1 MIAAYLVLLIPFTGI
16 VYFSVT
22 GHRSD
27 IGRQNTWLNGTSL
40 LATIWLAINVLNQ
53 GTIISSSKAFL
64 IDPFNVYLIVLTAF
78 VGFTTSIFSA
88 PYMAHEQAIGR
99 LSDRRLKL
107 YYSMYQ
113 GFMLAMYLVLTTNNM
128 GVMWVAMEGATLAT
142 VLLVSLYRTP
152 ESIEAAWKYFIL
164 CGVGIAQALFGTIL
178 LYYAAVQGLGA
189 ESGTMVGGVA
199 GPVVTEANAL
209 LWSELYQNAKQLNPD
224 VLEIAFVF
232 LLIGYGT
239 KIGLVPLHNWLPDA
253 HSEGPTP
260 MSAILSGL
268 LLNDALYAVMRNK
281 MLVDGATHSS
291 MAGFLMMGFGLL
303 SFLVAALF
311 LHRQK
316 DIKRLFSYSSIE
328 HMGMMTFAF
337 GIGGPLATFAAL
349 LHMTVHS
356 LTKSAIFVTVG
367 HAAQLAGTQNMEKI
381 RGLIKTQP
389 KIGWGL
395 LIGTIAI
402 AGFPPFGVFTS
413 EFLVL
418 LATMHTYPWLTPL
431 LLLGIG
437 IAFAGLFRHIQP
449 MVYGEKPEGQMPVQA
464 NLWPVMIHLA
474 LVLWLGLAIPGFLA
488 DWFSQATQLISGSA
502 PL

>member
-1 MIAAYLVLLIPFTGI
+1 MIAAYLVLLIPFIGI
-16 VYFSVT
+16 VIFAFA
-22 GHRSD
+22 GHQ
-27 IGRQNTWLNGTSL
+27 QNTGQLNVRFNAISL
-40 LATIWLAINVLNQ
+40 VATIWLAVNVLNN
-53 GTIISSSKAFL
+53 GTILSSGKAFI
-64 IDPFNVYLIVLTAF
+64 IDSFNVYLIVLTAF
-78 VGFTTSIFSA
+78 IGLTTSIFSA
-88 PYMAHEQAIGR
+88 PYMEHEKQLGK
-99 LSDRRLKL
+99 LTEKRLKL

-178 LYYAAVQGLGA
+178 LYYAAVQIGDGD
-189 ESGTMVGGVA
+189 
-199 GPVVTEANAL
+199 NAL
-209 LWSELYQNAKQLNPD
+209 LWSVLYENAQKLNPEI
-224 VLEIAFVF
+224 LQIAFVF
-232 LLIGYGT
+232 MLIGYGT

-260 MSAILSGL
+260 MSAVLSGL
-268 LLNDALYAVMRNK
+268 LLNDALYAVVRNK
-281 MLVDGATHSS
+281 MLVDGATQGNT
-291 MAGFLMMGFGLL
+291 AGLLMMGFGML
-303 SFLVAALF
+303 SFLVAGLF

-328 HMGMMTFAF
+328 HMGIMTFAF
-337 GIGGPLATFAAL
+337 GMGGPLATFAAL

-367 HAAQLAGTQNMEKI
+367 HAAQLAGTQNMERI

-389 KIGWGL
+389 EIGWGL
-395 LIGTIAI
+395 LIGTVAI

-418 LATMHTYPWLTPL
+418 LATMHSYPWLAPL

-449 MVYGEKPEGQMPVQA
+449 IVYGEQPEGQLPIKA
-464 NLWPVMIHLA
+464 NLWPVMIHLV
-474 LVLWLGLAIPGFLA
+474 LVLWLGLAIPDFLA
-488 DWFSQATQLISGSA
+488 NWFSQATLLISGSM

>member
-1 MIAAYLVLLIPFTGI
+1 MIAAYLVMLIPLIGILFFAFVGHQRETGQLN
-16 VYFSVT
+16 VRFNAVT
-22 GHRSD
+22 
-27 IGRQNTWLNGTSL
+27 L
-40 LATIWLAINVLNQ
+40 LATIWLAVNVLNN
-53 GTIISSSKAFL
+53 GTILSAGKAF
-64 IDPFNVYLIVLTAF
+64 IVDSFNVYLIVLTAF
-78 VGFTTSIFSA
+78 VGLTTSIFSA
-88 PYMAHEQAIGR
+88 PYMEHEKQRGK
-99 LSDRRLKL
+99 LTEKRLKL

-178 LYYAAVQGLGA
+178 LYYAAVQIGDGD
-189 ESGTMVGGVA
+189 
-199 GPVVTEANAL
+199 NAL
-209 LWSELYQNAKQLNPD
+209 LWSVLFDNAARLNPEI
-224 VLEIAFVF
+224 LELAFVF
-232 LLIGYGT
+232 MLIGYGT

-260 MSAILSGL
+260 MSAVLSGL
-268 LLNDALYAVMRNK
+268 LLNDALYAVVRNK
-281 MLVDGATHSS
+281 MLVDGATHTN
-291 MAGFLMMGFGLL
+291 MAGLLMMGFGLL

-328 HMGMMTFAF
+328 HMGVMTFAF
-337 GIGGPLATFAAL
+337 GMGGASATFAAL

-367 HAAQLAGTQNMEKI
+367 HAAQLAGTQQMEKI

-389 KIGWGL
+389 EIGWGL
-395 LIGTIAI
+395 LIGTVAI

-418 LATMHTYPWLTPL
+418 VATMHSYPWLAPV

-437 IAFAGLFRHIQP
+437 VAFAGLFRHIQP
-449 MVYGEKPEGQMPVQA
+449 IVYGERPEGQQPIKA

-474 LVLWLGLAIPGFLA
+474 LVLWLGLAIPDFLA
-488 DWFSQATQLISGSA
+488 NWFSQATQLISGSV

>member
-1 MIAAYLVLLIPFTGI
+1 MIAAYLVLLIPFVGI
-16 VYFSVT
+16 VFFALVGHEADT
-22 GHRSD
+22 GK
-27 IGRQNTWLNGTSL
+27 LNVRFNASCL
-40 LATIWLAINVLNQ
+40 LATVWLAINVLNQ
-53 GTIISSSKAFL
+53 GTILSSGQAFL

-78 VGFTTSIFSA
+78 VGFTTSIFSS
-88 PYMAHEQAIGR
+88 PYMAHEKELGK
-99 LSDRRLKL
+99 LTDKRLKL
-107 YYSMYQ
+107 YYAMYQ

-178 LYYAAVQGLGA
+178 LYYAAAQIGNGD
-189 ESGTMVGGVA
+189 SF
-199 GPVVTEANAL
+199 L
-209 LWSELYQNAKQLNPD
+209 LWSVLYENARQLNPEI
-224 VLEIAFVF
+224 LNIAFVF
-232 LLIGYGT
+232 MLIGYGT

-268 LLNDALYAVMRNK
+268 LLNDALYAVVRNK
-281 MLVDGATHSS
+281 MLVDGANQSA
-291 MAGFLMMGFGLL
+291 MAGHLMMGFGLV
-303 SFLVAALF
+303 SFLVAAFF

-337 GIGGPLATFAAL
+337 GIGTPLSTFAAL

-367 HAAQLAGTQNMEKI
+367 HAAQVAGSQSMDKI
-381 RGLIKTQP
+381 RGLIRTQP
-389 KIGWGL
+389 RIGWGL

-418 LATMHTYPWLTPL
+418 LSTMRSYPWLTPL
-431 LLLGIG
+431 LLIGIG

-449 MVYGEKPEGQMPVQA
+449 MVYGDKPDGQMPVQA

-474 LVLWLGLAIPGFLA
+474 VVLWLGLAIPGFLA
-488 DWFSQATQLISGSA
+488 NWFSQATILISGGT

>member
-1 MIAAYLVLLIPFTGI
+1 MILVYSLLFLPLAGI
-16 VYFSVT
+16 IFFAWV
-22 GHRSD
+22 GHKSD
-27 IGRQNTWLNGTSL
+27 TSRYNVWLNGISL
-40 LATIWLAINVLNQ
+40 
-53 GTIISSSKAFL
+53 IISIALAVQVLFVDKITSSSQAF
-64 IDPFNVYLIVLTAF
+64 IVDSFNVYLIALTAL
-78 VGFTTSIFSA
+78 VGFTTSLFSA
-88 PYMAHEQAIGR
+88 PYMAHEAELGK
-99 LSDRRLKL
+99 LSDKRLKL
-107 YYSMYQ
+107 YHSMYQ
-113 GFMLAMYLVLTTNNM
+113 GFMLAMYLVLTTNNL

-178 LYYAAVQGLGA
+178 LYYAAVQISDN
-189 ESGTMVGGVA
+189 E
-199 GPVVTEANAL
+199 NAL
-209 LWSELYQNAKQLNPD
+209 LWSVLYANADKLNPE
-224 VLEIAFVF
+224 VLELAFVF
-232 LLIGYGT
+232 LLVGYGT

-260 MSAILSGL
+260 MSAVLSGL
-268 LLNDALYAVMRNK
+268 LLNDALYAVVRNK
-281 MLVDGATHSS
+281 MIVDGATHNG
-291 MAGFLMMGFGLL
+291 MAGYLMMGFGLT

-337 GIGGPLATFAAL
+337 GVGGSLATFAAL
-349 LHMTVHS
+349 VHMTVHS

-367 HAAQLAGTQNMEKI
+367 HAAQVAGTQKIENI

-389 KIGWGL
+389 AVGWGL
-395 LIGTIAI
+395 LIGTVAI

-418 LATMHTYPWLTPL
+418 LATMHSYPWLAPL

-437 IAFAGLFRHIQP
+437 VAFAGLFRHIQP
-449 MVYGEKPEGQMPVQA
+449 MVFGVQPEGQIAVQA
-464 NLWPVMIHLA
+464 NLWPVMLHLF
-474 LVLWLGLAIPGFLA
+474 LVLWLGIAIPDFLA
-488 DWFSQATQLISGSA
+488 NWFADATQLISGSR

>member
-1 MIAAYLVLLIPFTGI
+1 MIAAYFLLLIPLFGI
-16 VYFSVT
+16 VFFAFAGHKADT
-22 GHRSD
+22 GLVNIR
-27 IGRQNTWLNGTSL
+27 LNAISL
-40 LATIWLAINVLNQ
+40 LATLWLAINVLNG
-53 GTIISSSKAFL
+53 GTLLSAHKAFL
-64 IDPFNVYLIVLTAF
+64 VDPFNVYLIMLTAF
-78 VGFTTSIFSA
+78 VGLTTSIFSS
-88 PYMAHEQAIGR
+88 PYMAHEKELGKLNDA
-99 LSDRRLKL
+99 RLKL

-113 GFMLAMYLVLTTNNM
+113 GFMLAMYLVLTTNNI

-178 LYYAAVQGLGA
+178 LYYAAVQIGDLGD
-189 ESGTMVGGVA
+189 S
-199 GPVVTEANAL
+199 AL
-209 LWSELYQNAKQLNPD
+209 LWSVLFENADKLNPEI
-224 VLEIAFVF
+224 LEIAFVF

-268 LLNDALYAVMRNK
+268 LLNDALYAVVRNK
-281 MLVDGATHSS
+281 MLVDGATHSLI
-291 MAGFLMMGFGLL
+291 AGYLMMGFGLL

-328 HMGMMTFAF
+328 HMGLMTFAF
-337 GIGGPLATFAAL
+337 GIGGPMATFAAL

-367 HAAQLAGTQNMEKI
+367 HAAQVAGTQNMSKI

-389 KIGWGL
+389 RIGWGL
-395 LIGTIAI
+395 LIGTVAI

-418 LATMHTYPWLTPL
+418 LATMHSYPWLTPL

-449 MVYGEKPEGQMPVQA
+449 MVYGDRPEGQMPVKA
-464 NLWPVMIHLA
+464 NLLPVMIHLA

-488 DWFSQATQLISGSA
+488 DWFSEATVLISGSA

>member
-1 MIAAYLVLLIPFTGI
+1 MIAAYLVLLIPLLGI
-16 VYFSVT
+16 VYFALA
-22 GHRSD
+22 GHRAD
-27 IGRQNTWLNGTSL
+27 TGKLNIRFNGANL
-40 LATIWLAINVLNQ
+40 AATIWLAINVLNQ
-53 GTIISSSKAFL
+53 GTLISSGKAFL

-78 VGFTTSIFSA
+78 VGFTTSIFSS
-88 PYMAHEQAIGR
+88 PYMAHEKEIGK
-99 LSDRRLKL
+99 LTDRRLKL
-107 YYSMYQ
+107 YHSMFQ

-128 GVMWVAMEGATLAT
+128 GILWVAMEGATLAT

-178 LYYAAVQGLGA
+178 LYYAAVQISDG
-189 ESGTMVGGVA
+189 E
-199 GPVVTEANAL
+199 NAL
-209 LWSELYQNAKQLNPD
+209 LWSVLYENADQLNPE
-224 VLEIAFVF
+224 VLKIAFVF

-260 MSAILSGL
+260 MSAVLSGL
-268 LLNDALYAVMRNK
+268 LLNDALYAVVRSK
-281 MLVDGATHSS
+281 MLVDGATDSN
-291 MAGFLMMGFGLL
+291 MAGYLMMGFGLL
-303 SFLVAALF
+303 SFLVAAIL

-328 HMGMMTFAF
+328 HMGLMTFAF

-367 HAAQLAGTQNMEKI
+367 HAAQLAGTQHIDQI

-389 KIGWGL
+389 KVGWGL
-395 LIGTIAI
+395 LIGTLAI

-418 LATMHTYPWLTPL
+418 LATMHSYPWLAPF

-449 MVYGEKPEGQMPVQA
+449 MVYGDKPEGQNPIKA
-464 NLWPVMIHLA
+464 NLWPVTIHLA

-488 DWFSQATQLISGSA
+488 HWFSQATLLISGST

>member
-1 MIAAYLVLLIPFTGI
+1 MIAAYLVLLIPLAGMAF
-16 VYFSVT
+16 FALA
-22 GHRSD
+22 GHRADSG
-27 IGRQNTWLNGTSL
+27 IWNIRLNAINL
-40 LATIWLAINVLNQ
+40 FATVWLAINVLRE
-53 GTIISSSKAFL
+53 GTILSSGKAFL
-64 IDPFNVYLIVLTAF
+64 VDPFNVYLIVLTAF
-78 VGFTTSIFSA
+78 VGLTTAIFSA
-88 PYMAHEQAIGR
+88 PYMEHEKEIGR
-99 LSDRRLKL
+99 LNDARLKL
-107 YYSMYQ
+107 YHAMYQ
-113 GFMLAMYLVLTTNNM
+113 GFMLSMYLVLTTNNM
-128 GVMWVAMEGATLAT
+128 GILWVAMEGATLAT

-152 ESIEAAWKYFIL
+152 ESVEAAWKYFIL

-178 LYYAAVQGLGA
+178 LYYAAEQIGS
-189 ESGTMVGGVA
+189 E
-199 GPVVTEANAL
+199 ENAL
-209 LWSELYQNAKQLNPD
+209 LWSVLYENADQLNPE
-224 VLEIAFVF
+224 VLKIAFVF

-260 MSAILSGL
+260 MSAVLSGL
-268 LLNDALYAVMRNK
+268 LLNDALYAVVRNK
-281 MLVDGATHSS
+281 MLVDGATHSD
-291 MAGFLMMGFGLL
+291 MAGLLMMGFGLL
-303 SFLVAALF
+303 SFLVGALF

-367 HAAQLAGTQNMEKI
+367 HASQLAGTQSMERI

-389 KIGWGL
+389 EVGWGL
-395 LIGTIAI
+395 LIGTVSI

-418 LATMHTYPWLTPL
+418 LATMHSYPWLAPL

-449 MVYGEKPEGQMPVQA
+449 IVYGDRPEGQQPIKA
-464 NLWPVMIHLA
+464 NLWPVMIHLG

-488 DWFSQATQLISGSA
+488 DWFSQATILISGSA

>member
-1 MIAAYLVLLIPFTGI
+1 MIAIYLVLFIPFIGI
-16 VYFSVT
+16 LFFAVS

-27 IGRQNTWLNGTSL
+27 TGKINVWFNAVCLV
-40 LATIWLAINVLNQ
+40 ATIWLAIIVLIG
-53 GTIISSSKAFL
+53 GTLLSPDKAFL
-64 IDPFNVYLIVLTAF
+64 CDPFNVYLIVLTAF
-78 VGFTTSIFSA
+78 VGLTTSIFSA
-88 PYMAHEQAIGR
+88 PYMAHEKEVGK
-99 LSDRRLKL
+99 LTDSRLKL

-152 ESIEAAWKYFIL
+152 ESVEAAWKYFIL

-178 LYYAAVQGLGA
+178 LYYAAVQISNG
-189 ESGTMVGGVA
+189 E
-199 GPVVTEANAL
+199 NAL
-209 LWSELYQNAKQLNPD
+209 LWSVLYENANKLNPE

-260 MSAILSGL
+260 MSAVLSGL
-268 LLNDALYAVMRNK
+268 LLNDALYAVVRNK
-281 MLVDGATHSS
+281 MLVDGATQSNI
-291 MAGFLMMGFGLL
+291 AGFLMMGFGLL
-303 SFLVAALF
+303 SFLVGALF

-367 HAAQLAGTQNMEKI
+367 HAAQLAGTQSMDKI

-395 LIGTIAI
+395 LIGTVSI

-418 LATMHTYPWLTPL
+418 LATMHSYPWLTPL

-449 MVYGEKPEGQMPVQA
+449 MVYGEKPEGQQSIKA
-464 NLWPVMIHLA
+464 NLWPVMIHLG

-488 DWFSQATQLISGSA
+488 NWFSQATLLISGST

>member
-1 MIAAYLVLLIPFTGI
+1 MIAAYLVLLIPLIGI
-16 VYFSVT
+16 VFFAFA
-22 GHRSD
+22 GHRTDTGKFNVWFNS
-27 IGRQNTWLNGTSL
+27 GSL

-53 GTIISSSKAFL
+53 GTIISAGKAFL

-78 VGFTTSIFSA
+78 VGLTTSIFSS
-88 PYMAHEQAIGR
+88 PYMAHEKEIGK
-99 LSDRRLKL
+99 LNDARLKL

-128 GVMWVAMEGATLAT
+128 GIMWVAMEGATLAT

-178 LYYAAVQGLGA
+178 LYYAAVQIGDGD
-189 ESGTMVGGVA
+189 
-199 GPVVTEANAL
+199 NAL
-209 LWSELYQNAKQLNPD
+209 LWSVLYENAEQLNPE

-239 KIGLVPLHNWLPDA
+239 KIGLVPLHSWLPDA

-260 MSAILSGL
+260 MSAVLSGL
-268 LLNDALYAVMRNK
+268 LLNDALYAVVRNK
-281 MLVDGATHSS
+281 MLVDGATHSN
-291 MAGFLMMGFGLL
+291 MAGYLMMGFGML
-303 SFLVAALF
+303 SFLVAAIL

-328 HMGMMTFAF
+328 HMGLMTFAF

-367 HAAQLAGTQNMEKI
+367 HAAQVAGTQSMDKI

-389 KIGWGL
+389 QIGWGL
-395 LIGTIAI
+395 LIGTISI

-418 LATMHTYPWLTPL
+418 LATMHSYPWLTPL

-449 MVYGEKPEGQMPVQA
+449 MVYGEKPEGQLPVKA

-474 LVLWLGLAIPGFLA
+474 MVLWMGLAIPGFLA
-488 DWFSQATQLISGSA
+488 NWFSQATILISGSS

>member
-1 MIAAYLVLLIPFTGI
+1 MIAAYLVLLIPLAGMAF
-16 VYFSVT
+16 FALA
-22 GHRSD
+22 GHRADSGAWN
-27 IGRQNTWLNGTSL
+27 IRLNAVNL
-40 LATIWLAINVLNQ
+40 IATLWLAINVLRE
-53 GTIISSSKAFL
+53 GTILSAGKAFL
-64 IDPFNVYLIVLTAF
+64 VDPFNVYLIVLTAF
-78 VGFTTSIFSA
+78 VGLTTAIFSA
-88 PYMAHEQAIGR
+88 PYMAHEKEIGR
-99 LSDRRLKL
+99 LNDARLKL
-107 YYSMYQ
+107 YHAMYQ

-128 GVMWVAMEGATLAT
+128 GILWVAMEGATLAT

-152 ESIEAAWKYFIL
+152 ESVEAAWKYFIL

-178 LYYAAVQGLGA
+178 LYYAAEQIGS
-189 ESGTMVGGVA
+189 E
-199 GPVVTEANAL
+199 ENAL
-209 LWSELYQNAKQLNPD
+209 LWSVLYENADKLNPE
-224 VLEIAFVF
+224 VLKIAFVF

-260 MSAILSGL
+260 MSAVLSGL
-268 LLNDALYAVMRNK
+268 LLNDALYAVVRNK
-281 MLVDGATHSS
+281 MLVDGATQSD

-303 SFLVAALF
+303 SFLIGALF

-367 HAAQLAGTQNMEKI
+367 HASQLTGTQNMEKI

-389 KIGWGL
+389 AIGWGL
-395 LIGTIAI
+395 LIGTVSI

-418 LATMHTYPWLTPL
+418 LATMRSYPWLAPL

-449 MVYGEKPEGQMPVQA
+449 IVYGDRPEGQQPIKA
-464 NLWPVMIHLA
+464 NLWPVMIHLG

-488 DWFSQATQLISGSA
+488 DWFSQATLLISGSA

>member
-1 MIAAYLVLLIPFTGI
+1 MIPAYLLLLITLTGI
-16 VYFSVT
+16 VFFGLS
-22 GHRSD
+22 GHKAD
-27 IGRQNTWLNGTSL
+27 MGKINVWFNGVSL
-40 LATIWLAINVLNQ
+40 IATIWLAINVFNH
-53 GTIISSSKAFL
+53 GTILSADKAFL
-64 IDPFNVYLIVLTAF
+64 VDSFNVYLIVLTAF
-78 VGFTTSIFSA
+78 IGLTTSIFSA
-88 PYMAHEQAIGR
+88 PYMEHEKDLGK
-99 LSDRRLKL
+99 LTDRRLKL

-178 LYYAAVQGLGA
+178 LYYAAVQIGDG
-189 ESGTMVGGVA
+189 E
-199 GPVVTEANAL
+199 NAL
-209 LWSELYQNAKQLNPD
+209 LWSELFQHANQLNPE

-260 MSAILSGL
+260 MSAVLSGL
-268 LLNDALYAVMRNK
+268 LLNDALYAVVRNK
-281 MLVDGATHSS
+281 MLVDGATHSN
-291 MAGFLMMGFGLL
+291 MAGYLMMGFGLL
-303 SFLVAALF
+303 SFLVGALF

-328 HMGMMTFAF
+328 HMGLMTFAF
-337 GIGGPLATFAAL
+337 GVGGPLATFAAL

-367 HAAQLAGTQNMEKI
+367 HAAQVAGTQRMDKI
-381 RGLIKTQP
+381 RGLIRTQP

-395 LIGTIAI
+395 LIGTISI

-418 LATMHTYPWLTPL
+418 LATMHSYPWLTLP

-449 MVYGEKPEGQMPVQA
+449 MVYGERPEGQQPVKA
-464 NLWPVMIHLA
+464 NLLPVMLHLA
-474 LVLWLGLAIPGFLA
+474 LVLWLGLAIPNFLA
-488 DWFSQATQLISGSA
+488 NWFSQATVLIAGSS

>member
-1 MIAAYLVLLIPFTGI
+1 
-16 VYFSVT
+16 
-22 GHRSD
+22 
-27 IGRQNTWLNGTSL
+27 
-40 LATIWLAINVLNQ
+40 
-53 GTIISSSKAFL
+53 
-64 IDPFNVYLIVLTAF
+64 
-78 VGFTTSIFSA
+78 
-88 PYMAHEQAIGR
+88 
-99 LSDRRLKL
+99 
-107 YYSMYQ
+107 
-113 GFMLAMYLVLTTNNM
+113 M

-178 LYYAAVQGLGA
+178 LYYAAVQ
-189 ESGTMVGGVA
+189 VGDV
-199 GPVVTEANAL
+199 ENSL
-209 LWSELYQNAKQLNPD
+209 LWSVLYTQADKLNPE
-224 VLEIAFVF
+224 VLQIAFVF
-232 LLIGYGT
+232 MLIGYGT

-260 MSAILSGL
+260 MSAVLSGL
-268 LLNDALYAVMRNK
+268 LLNDALYAVVRNK
-281 MLVDGATHSS
+281 MLVDGATQSA
-291 MAGFLMMGFGLL
+291 MAGYLMMGFGML
-303 SFLVAALF
+303 SFLVAAFF

-337 GIGGPLATFAAL
+337 GIGSPLATFAAL

-367 HAAQLAGTQNMEKI
+367 HAAQVAGTQSIDNI

-389 KIGWGL
+389 GIGWGL

-418 LATMHTYPWLTPL
+418 LSTMHSYPWLTPL

-437 IAFAGLFRHIQP
+437 IAFAGLFRHIHP
-449 MVYGEKPEGQMPVQA
+449 MVYGDKPEGQMPVKA
-464 NLWPVMIHLA
+464 NLWPVMIHLV
-474 LVLWLGLAIPGFLA
+474 LVLWLGLSIPSFLA
-488 DWFSQATQLISGSA
+488 NWFSQATLLISGSA

>member
-1 MIAAYLVLLIPFTGI
+1 MIAAYLVLLIPLVGI
-16 VYFSVT
+16 LYFALA
-22 GHRSD
+22 GHRTD
-27 IGRQNTWLNGTSL
+27 TGQLNIRFNGACL

-53 GTIISSSKAFL
+53 GTIISSGKAFL

-78 VGFTTSIFSA
+78 VGFTTSIFSS
-88 PYMAHEQAIGR
+88 PYMAHEKEIGK
-99 LSDRRLKL
+99 LSDKRLKL
-107 YYSMYQ
+107 YYSMFQ

-128 GVMWVAMEGATLAT
+128 GIMWVAMEGATLAT

-178 LYYAAVQGLGA
+178 LYYAAVQIGDG
-189 ESGTMVGGVA
+189 E
-199 GPVVTEANAL
+199 NAL
-209 LWSELYQNAKQLNPD
+209 LWSVLYENADKLNSE

-260 MSAILSGL
+260 MSAVLSGL
-268 LLNDALYAVMRNK
+268 LLNDALYAVVRNK
-281 MLVDGATHSS
+281 MLVDGATHSN
-291 MAGFLMMGFGLL
+291 MAGYLMMGFGML
-303 SFLVAALF
+303 SFLVAAIL

-328 HMGMMTFAF
+328 HMGLMTFAF

-367 HAAQLAGTQNMEKI
+367 HAAQLAGTQRIDQI

-395 LIGTIAI
+395 LIGTISI

-418 LATMHTYPWLTPL
+418 LATMHSYPWLAPL

-449 MVYGEKPEGQMPVQA
+449 MVYGDRPKGQNPIKA
-464 NLWPVMIHLA
+464 NLWPVTIHLA

-488 DWFSQATQLISGSA
+488 HWFSQATLLISGST

>member
-1 MIAAYLVLLIPFTGI
+1 MIPAYLLLSITFIGI
-16 VYFSVT
+16 VFFGFVGHKADMGKVNVWFNSV
-22 GHRSD
+22 
-27 IGRQNTWLNGTSL
+27 SL
-40 LATIWLAINVLNQ
+40 VATLWLAINVLNH
-53 GTIISSSKAFL
+53 GSILSADKAFL
-64 IDPFNVYLIVLTAF
+64 VDSFNVYLIVLTAF
-78 VGFTTSIFSA
+78 IGLTTSIFSA
-88 PYMAHEQAIGR
+88 PYMEHEKDLGKLTAK
-99 LSDRRLKL
+99 RLKL

-178 LYYAAVQGLGA
+178 LYYAAMQIGDG
-189 ESGTMVGGVA
+189 E
-199 GPVVTEANAL
+199 NAL
-209 LWSELYQNAKQLNPD
+209 LWSELFQYANQLNPE

-232 LLIGYGT
+232 MLIGYGT

-260 MSAILSGL
+260 MSAVLSGL
-268 LLNDALYAVMRNK
+268 LLNDALYAVVRNK
-281 MLVDGATHSS
+281 MLVDGATHSN
-291 MAGFLMMGFGLL
+291 MAGYLMMGFGLL
-303 SFLVAALF
+303 SFLVGALF

-328 HMGMMTFAF
+328 HMGLMTFAF
-337 GIGGPLATFAAL
+337 GVGGALATFAAL

-367 HAAQLAGTQNMEKI
+367 HATQVAGTQRMDKI

-395 LIGTIAI
+395 LIGTISI

-418 LATMHTYPWLTPL
+418 LATMHSYPWLTLP

-449 MVYGEKPEGQMPVQA
+449 MVYGTRPEGQNPVKA

-488 DWFSQATQLISGSA
+488 NWFSQATVLISGSS